1 MDKIKIFFEKVKQ
14 KKDAAAIQVRCG
26 VQDILADTRGE
37 SQNTSNAGGVI
48 VSLVIIAIV
57 VAFATG
63 FAQNTIFPWVQ
74 TKFASISGKGS

>member
-1 MDKIKIFFEKVKQ
+1 MQKIKSIVTKVKE
-14 KKDAAAIQVRCG
+14 KSNAAAIQLRCG
-26 VQDILADTRGE
+26 VQAVLSDTRGE

-74 TKFASISGKGS
+74 KEFKTISGS